1 MSSTILDLAIR
12 RSRRRH
18 GPLPAG
24 TRPAAEALWKHLTT
38 GSVAVCAPMAMMRVP
53 SMDRVADGAVAL
65 ARLQAERGIRTIAGR
80 TLAGGGG
87 R

>member
-1 MSSTILDLAIR
+1 MSAILNLAIR
-12 RSRRRH
+12 RARRRH
-18 GPLPAG
+18 GPLPEG
-24 TRPAAEALWKHLTT
+24 TRIAAEALWKHLTT
-38 GSVAVCAPMAMMRVP
+38 GSQAACAPMAMLRVP

-65 ARLQAERGIRTIAGR
+65 AREQAARGIRTIVGS